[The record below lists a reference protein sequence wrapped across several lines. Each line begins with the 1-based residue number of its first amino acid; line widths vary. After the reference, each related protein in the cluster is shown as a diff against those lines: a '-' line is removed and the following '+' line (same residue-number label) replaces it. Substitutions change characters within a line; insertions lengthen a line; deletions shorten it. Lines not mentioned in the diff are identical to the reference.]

1 MKKFILV
8 IFTLIF
14 IIPLAY
20 SQELSEDFL
29 KTLPKEMQADV
40 LNRAAQQGKSADP
53 IYSSIETQ
61 TKIEKKELEDLK
73 NRLEEDLEY
82 LKNKLTENEDK
93 LSNKDDLILFGS
105 DFFRT
110 YQSTFMPINEPNL
123 SSEYILDFGD
133 ILEIQLTGQQDYTQE
148 FALQRDG
155 SINMPDIGKLQLAGM
170 SLGEASTYQIKGKF
184 FFYRNKC
191 IHKLK

>member
-1 MKKFILV
+1 MKKFLLI
-8 IFTLIF
+8 ISTLIF

-20 SQELSEDFL
+20 TQELSDDFL

-133 ILEIQLTGQQDYTQE
+133 ILEIQLTGQQDYTKE
-148 FALQRDG
+148 FELD
-155 SINMPDIGKLQLAGM
+155 
-170 SLGEASTYQIKGKF
+170 
-184 FFYRNKC
+184 
-191 IHKLK
+191 